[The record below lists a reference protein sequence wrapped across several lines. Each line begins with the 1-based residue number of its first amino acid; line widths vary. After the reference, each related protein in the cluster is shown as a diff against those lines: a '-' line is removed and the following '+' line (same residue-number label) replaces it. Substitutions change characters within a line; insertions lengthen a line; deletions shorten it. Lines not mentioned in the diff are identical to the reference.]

1 MAELDKALGITTSP
15 TDLLTR
21 ASQAKTS
28 KEFAPILVEAERE
41 RQQAIKEEEIAARK
55 KEEETPVIKGKL
67 AKEEADYYQKVDE
80 VRKRQT
86 EQNPLPELKI
96 NQDTLVGM
104 ATLGS
109 MIGVLGQVLGNTGG
123 KQSALNSIN
132 AMSGMMA
139 GYQQG
144 KKDFVKVQQLEF
156 EKNFQVIKAK
166 HEQIQR
172 EFEAAIKK
180 MPYDLAGAKQDM
192 EVSLAKL
199 NSDFLSALYKQRG
212 ATSAYNAI
220 KEIGQYIQKAE
231 EAAEKASVKSG
242 KVSQQQFI
250 IQRAVNSLGGV
261 ASAVE
266 SIQKL
271 PAGSTTGLL
280 PNLQTKDGM
289 TNYVR
294 NTLGRKIS
302 SRDAEFM
309 NTLFTGIGR
318 NLASI
323 EASGTATGL
332 TELAKQMQSGLYIN
346 AGIDDPYKVA
356 IKLADIRRIA
366 IENIMPAI
374 ESQLLTPEQSAAALK
389 LVHRI
394 EKAVPYETS
403 DVIEAARKPGKKTI
417 GEQTGQAVFGKKVK
431 ASFETQQQAKEAKD
445 RGEIEVGDKIS
456 IGGVTGTVE

>member
-1 MAELDKALGITTSP
+1 
-15 TDLLTR
+15 
-21 ASQAKTS
+21 
-28 KEFAPILVEAERE
+28 
-41 RQQAIKEEEIAARK
+41 
-55 KEEETPVIKGKL
+55 
-67 AKEEADYYQKVDE
+67 
-80 VRKRQT
+80 
-86 EQNPLPELKI
+86 
-96 NQDTLVGM
+96 M